1 MAERGNTGIIV
12 PLLCLGLS
20 CMEQFDFEDIRPY
33 TDHEVSE
40 VIERLLNHETFFR
53 VMAWIYPYS
62 DRDSLSGLMRSVKT
76 VREFQERVSGPA
88 FKVLEKH
95 TTNGLSFENAQSLDK
110 GKPYLF
116 LSNHRD
122 IILDS
127 AFLNVLL
134 IESGFSTTQIAI
146 GDNLLRNPVIT
157 DLVRLNKNFIV
168 NRDIPARDVLQN
180 SKRLSEYIRR
190 VICDSRESVW
200 IAHREGRSK
209 DGDDR
214 TANGLLKM
222 LALSGEGSLS
232 HRLRSLHILPMA
244 VSYEYDPCD
253 IMKVNELMVR
263 RATGSYR
270 KKAGEDYRSM
280 LNGLMGHKGHVS
292 ISVGS
297 VFDEQLSVLDAI
309 ANKNDAFR
317 FLAMEID
324 REMHLLYRLWPVN
337 YIAYDMLHPGETYSR
352 HYSGLEYTAFAN
364 YVQERLSALV
374 ASKRKGV
381 ENEMAFRTEA
391 SSVLLQMYANPVVNK
406 REAERQKTWLD
417 AHSAK

>member
-1 MAERGNTGIIV
+1 
-12 PLLCLGLS
+12 
-20 CMEQFDFEDIRPY
+20 MEQFDFEDIRPY
-33 TDHEVSE
+33 TDSE
-40 VIERLLNHETFFR
+40 VPVIIERLLRDETFFR
-53 VMAWIYPYS
+53 VMSWIYPHAN
-62 DRDSLSGLMRSVKT
+62 RESLSNLMRSVT
-76 VREFQERVSGPA
+76 SVREFQEKVSGPA

-95 TTNGLSFENAQSLDK
+95 TTNGLGFENSHNLVK
-110 GKPYLF
+110 NKPYLF

-134 IESGFSTTQIAI
+134 IEGGFETTQIAI

-168 NRDIPARDVLQN
+168 NRNIPARDVLQN

-190 VICDSRESVW
+190 VICDKKESVW

-253 IMKVNELMVR
+253 VMKVNELMVR

-270 KKAGEDYRSM
+270 KKPGEDYRSM

-292 ISVGS
+292 ISVGK
-297 VFDEQLSVLDAI
+297 VFDEQLQVLDSI
-309 ANKNDAFR
+309 SNKNDAFR

-324 REMHLLYRLWPVN
+324 REMHLMYKLWPVN
-337 YIAYDMLHPGETYSR
+337 YIAYDMLHEGSTYSR
-352 HYSGLEYTAFAN
+352 FYSGLEYTAFSN
-364 YVQERLSALV
+364 YVQERLSVLL
-374 ASKRKGV
+374 ASRRNGP
-381 ENEMAFRTEA
+381 ENVSLFKAEA
-391 SSVLLQMYANPVVNK
+391 SAMLLQMYANPVVNK
-406 REAERQKTWLD
+406 QEAQRQMNYLD
-417 AHSAK
+417 ENLAQ